1 MGKILP
7 LGESIRMAALD
18 SVEREFL
25 HRLSLIQVHGLG
37 LSVDAYSPDFT
48 SLLGALH
55 RRQVRPAYL
64 EVFRAAPAALAVIK
78 RQASDVLLPY
88 HGEGLWVTQPGIADD
103 PLFAEEVHE
112 VAGHLQTLDSAWM
125 NHECATKSIAGYSF
139 GTYLPPLYT
148 EPSACMVAEN
158 TRRVQELLDR
168 QCRLSHG
175 AAPLVLLEMP
185 PLTYFVAGTMAV
197 PRYFQVV
204 IESAPCGLVLDIGHL
219 WTVYRY
225 SGAWRRASL
234 GQFVSTFLDEFPMHR
249 VVEIHVAGLSIHESG
264 STAASGPVK
273 ESGDG
278 FLPAWIDAHAAPIPA
293 VLFEMLD
300 QVLSHPGLTS
310 LRGLALEVDTKPVE
324 LIVDEF
330 ALFAERYRS
339 MQFPTKDMPVVSED
353 RVPGLPKAE
362 RLSDE
367 VARGLE
373 EAYDRYARVVVGR
386 ADPVGTEWTHPT
398 ACADALD
405 TYRAIYLPYE
415 ILHWGGDVESMFP
428 ETCRRLAAQGVS
440 LSRFVHFWFSRPRPR
455 ARSYD
460 FFLVKIERFV
470 EFVQDEAREV
480 CGIAE
485 QEADELRRAYDA
497 ANEPLVQTMSEYP

>member
-1 MGKILP
+1 
-7 LGESIRMAALD
+7 MAALN
-18 SVEREFL
+18 SLEREFL
-25 HRLSLIQVHGLG
+25 RRLSLIQVHGLG
-37 LSVDAYSPDFT
+37 LSVDVYSPDFT
-48 SLLGALH
+48 SLLGALQ
-55 RRQVRPAYL
+55 RRQVLPAYL
-64 EVFRAAPAALAVIK
+64 EVFRAGPAALAVVK
-78 RQASDVLLPY
+78 SQAGDVLLTY

-112 VAGHLQTLDSAWM
+112 VAGHLQTLDSAWL

-148 EPSACMVAEN
+148 ESSACMVAEN
-158 TRRVQELLDR
+158 TLRVQERLDR
-168 QCRLSHG
+168 HCHLSHG
-175 AAPLVLLEMP
+175 AAPMVLLEMP
-185 PLTYFVAGTMAV
+185 PLTYFVAGTMTI
-197 PRYFQVV
+197 PKYFQVV
-204 IESAPCGLVLDIGHL
+204 IKSAPCGLVLDIGHL

-273 ESGDG
+273 PDRDG
-278 FLPAWIDAHAAPIPA
+278 VLPAWIDAHAAPIPA

-330 ALFAERYRS
+330 ARFAERYRS
-339 MQFPTKDMPVVSED
+339 VLFPVGDLPVSSTD
-353 RVPGLPKAE
+353 RSAWLPKGE
-362 RLSDE
+362 RLSDAA
-367 VARGLE
+367 ARELE
-373 EAYDRYARVVVGR
+373 EAYHRYARVAAGR
-386 ADPVGTEWTHPT
+386 AEPIGPEWTNPA
-398 ACADALD
+398 ACADEID
-405 TYRAIYLPYE
+405 MYRSIYLPYE

-440 LSRFVHFWFSRPRPR
+440 LSRFVPFWFSRPRPQ

-460 FFLVKIERFV
+460 FFLVKIERFM
-470 EFVQDEAREV
+470 EFVQGEAPDLR
-480 CGIAE
+480 GIAE
-485 QEADELRRAYDA
+485 QEADELRRAYDT
-497 ANEPLVQTMSEYP
+497 ANEPPVQTASERP

>member
-1 MGKILP
+1 MGEILA
-7 LGESIRMAALD
+7 LGESIWMAELN

-25 HRLSLIQVHGLG
+25 RRLSLIQVHGLG
-37 LSVDAYSPDFT
+37 LSVDVYSPDLT

-64 EVFRAAPAALAVIK
+64 EVFRAGPAALAVVK
-78 RQASDVLLPY
+78 SQTSDVLLTY

-112 VAGHLQTLDSAWM
+112 VAGHLQTLDSAWL

-148 EPSACMVAEN
+148 ESSACMVAEN
-158 TRRVQELLDR
+158 TLRIQERLDR
-168 QCRLSHG
+168 HCRLSHG
-175 AAPLVLLEMP
+175 AAPMVLLEMP
-185 PLTYFVAGTMAV
+185 PLTYFVAGTMTI

-204 IESAPCGLVLDIGHL
+204 IKRAPCGLVLDIGHL

-234 GQFVSTFLDEFPMHR
+234 GQFVSAFLDEFPMHR

-264 STAASGPVK
+264 STAASGLVR
-273 ESGDG
+273 ENGAG
-278 FLPAWIDAHAAPIPA
+278 FLPAWIDAHAAPIPP

-300 QVLSHPGLTS
+300 QVLSHPGLTG
-310 LRGLALEVDTKPVE
+310 LRGVALEVDTKPVE

-330 ALFAERYRS
+330 DRFTERYRS
-339 MQFPTKDMPVVSED
+339 VPFPVGDLPVYSTD
-353 RVPGLPKAE
+353 RSAWLPKGE
-362 RLSDE
+362 RLSDAA
-367 VARGLE
+367 ARGLG
-373 EAYDRYARVVVGR
+373 EAYERYARVAVGR
-386 ADPVGTEWTHPT
+386 ADSVGTEWTHPT

-405 TYRAIYLPYE
+405 TYRTIYLPYE

-440 LSRFVHFWFSRPRPR
+440 LSRFVPFWFSRPRPR

-460 FFLVKIERFV
+460 FFLVKIERFM
-470 EFVQDEAREV
+470 EFVQDEAPDV
-480 CGIAE
+480 GGIAE
-485 QEADELRRAYDA
+485 QEADELRRAYEV
-497 ANEPLVQTMSEYP
+497 ANEPPVQTASEGP

>member
-1 MGKILP
+1 MGGFLA
-7 LGESIRMAALD
+7 LGESICMAALD

-25 HRLSLIQVHGLG
+25 RRLSLIQVHGLG
-37 LSVDAYSPDFT
+37 LSVDAYSPDLT

-64 EVFRAAPAALAVIK
+64 EVFRAAPAALAVVK
-78 RQASDVLLPY
+78 NQAGGVLLPY
-88 HGEGLWVTQPGIADD
+88 HGEGLWLTQPGIADD
-103 PLFAEEVHE
+103 PLFTEEVRE
-112 VAGHLQTLDSAWM
+112 VAGHLQTLDSAWL
-125 NHECATKSIAGYSF
+125 NIECATKSIAGYSF

-148 EPSACMVAEN
+148 ESSAFMVAEN
-158 TRRVQELLDR
+158 TLRVQELLDR
-168 QCRLSHG
+168 HCRLSHG
-175 AAPLVLLEMP
+175 VVPLVLLEMP
-185 PLTYFVAGTMAV
+185 PLTYFVAGTVAV
-197 PRYFQVV
+197 PRFFQLV
-204 IESAPCGLVLDIGHL
+204 IQSAPCGLVLDIGHL

-225 SGAWRRASL
+225 SGAWQRASL

-264 STAASGPVK
+264 LTAAPGPVT
-273 ESGDG
+273 ENRDG

-300 QVLSHPGLTS
+300 QVLGHPGLTS

-324 LIVDEF
+324 LIVEEF

-339 MQFPTKDMPVVSED
+339 MQFPIQDMPLVSED
-353 RVPGLPKAE
+353 CAPWLPKAE
-362 RLSDE
+362 RLSDA

-405 TYRAIYLPYE
+405 TYRTTYLPYE

-440 LSRFVHFWFSRPRPR
+440 LSRFVPFWFSRPRPR
-455 ARSYD
+455 SRSYD
-460 FFLVKIERFV
+460 FFLVKIERFM
-470 EFVQDEAREV
+470 EFVQDEAPDLR
-480 CGIAE
+480 GIAE
-485 QEADELRRAYDA
+485 QEADELRRAYDT
-497 ANEPLVQTMSEYP
+497 ANEPPVQTASERS